1 MVRTPRFRFRS
12 LMGLVVVLALGMTAL
27 IELARVEGDEFLTD
41 AVPILAP
48 YLIMFLIKLGFD
60 ADARWRRL
68 GRGGNRIGRGAD
80 IPLAPSSSEVSR
92 SN

>member
-41 AVPILAP
+41 PVPILAP
-48 YLIMFLIKLGFD
+48 
-60 ADARWRRL
+60 
-68 GRGGNRIGRGAD
+68 
-80 IPLAPSSSEVSR
+80 
-92 SN
+92 